1 MTRDEMIEA
10 IAEAVC
16 MSDCRT
22 IEDLSLS
29 DFEPR
34 WASLRDTYL
43 ANSRDALSALEAAG
57 YVVVPKEPGVE
68 MLANGAAAARDFYS
82 ENGSYPRS
90 RAVWAAM
97 LSASQQ
103 EKTDG

>member
-1 MTRDEMIEA
+1 MTRDEMIEVMARA
-10 IAEAVC
+10 IC
-16 MSDCRT
+16 MSDCQT
-22 IEDLSLS
+22 IADLSS
-29 DFEPR
+29 EDFGAR
-34 WASLRDTYL
+34 WVALMDCYL
-43 ANSRDALSALEAAG
+43 ANSCAALSALEAAG